1 MKRFDPD
8 LVFFEPGALD
18 YPLGKR
24 LWRNL
29 QTAGVPVKMTT
40 SHNRVTG
47 IPGET
52 ELEKYRAAKRTL
64 VVGVRKT
71 LAFDTSLPSA
81 EYAIPLATGCPG
93 HCHYCY
99 LQTTMSSKPYV
110 RLYVNL
116 DEILDQAK
124 KYIEER
130 KPEITRF
137 EGACTGDPVAFEHL
151 TGALA
156 KYITFMGEQ
165 EFGRLR
171 FVTKFANIDSLLSI
185 PHHGHTEIRFSIN
198 SEYVINNFEPGT
210 SSMMERIE
218 AAEKVAEAGYPLG
231 FLIAPIVEYDGWQ
244 HGYKNMLEHLKE
256 RLGKYPIR
264 KITFELIQHR
274 FTKTAKNTILR
285 RYPNTKLNMD
295 EEKRQMKWG
304 RYGKFKYI
312 YPRDTA
318 LEMKEFFQRE
328 IAGAFPNGEIL
339 YFV

>member
-8 LVFFEPGALD
+8 LVFFEPRALD
-18 YPLGKR
+18 YPLGETLFHDFKA
-24 LWRNL
+24 
-29 QTAGVPVKMTT
+29 AGVPVKMTT

-47 IPGET
+47 IPGDT
-52 ELEKYRAAKRTL
+52 EIEQYRAAKRTL
-64 VVGVRKT
+64 VVGVRKI
-71 LAFDTSLPSA
+71 LEFDTSKPSA

-99 LQTTMSSKPYV
+99 LQTTMSNKPYV

-116 DEILDQAK
+116 EEILDQAK
-124 KYIEER
+124 KYIDER

-156 KYITFMGEQ
+156 KYIGFMGQQ

-198 SEYVINNFEPGT
+198 SEYVIHSFEPGT
-210 SSMMERIE
+210 SSFAERIE
-218 AAEKVAEAGYPLG
+218 AAGKVAEAGYPLG

-244 HGYKNMLEHLKE
+244 DGYRALIHQLKG
-256 RLGKYPIR
+256 RLGSTPVR
-264 KITFELIQHR
+264 LTFELIQHR
-274 FTKTAKNTILR
+274 YTKTAKNTILR
-285 RYPNTKLNMD
+285 RYPKTKLSMD
-295 EEKRQMKWG
+295 DEKRRVKWG

-312 YPRDTA
+312 YPQDTEK
-318 LEMKEFFQRE
+318 EMKEFFQKE
-328 IAGAFPNGEIL
+328 ILAAFPQGEIL